1 MLNPLRAPPV
11 RKPLHPV
18 TADPIGGMLEC
29 HDRIRRF
36 LDGLARLVALEDL
49 HDPRAPDAATACA
62 RYFREGLPLHGLDED
77 LSLAPRLRAFGN
89 ADVDAALDCMAA
101 EHAMLDRGLP
111 LVLADLDTL
120 AAGAPVPRKELVAR
134 QEWLDALLRGHIE
147 LEERVVFP
155 FAREALDDRQRTDI
169 AAEMRAR
176 RA

>member
-11 RKPLHPV
+11 RKPLYPV

-49 HDPRAPDAATACA
+49 HDPRAPEAATACA

-77 LSLAPRLRAFGN
+77 LSLAPRLRVFGD

-111 LVLADLDTL
+111 SLLADLDTL
-120 AAGAPVPRKELVAR
+120 AAGALVPRKQLVAG

-155 FAREALDDRQRTDI
+155 FARQALDEQQRTEI
-169 AAEMRAR
+169 AAEMRGR
-176 RA
+176 RG